1 MEFVT
6 AIDNA
11 VSGIRKFKEFV
22 IAIDIAV
29 PGIRQSRNL

>member
-6 AIDNA
+6 AIDIA
-11 VSGIRKFKEFV
+11 VSGIRKFKEFI

-29 PGIRQSRNL
+29 SGIENSWNL